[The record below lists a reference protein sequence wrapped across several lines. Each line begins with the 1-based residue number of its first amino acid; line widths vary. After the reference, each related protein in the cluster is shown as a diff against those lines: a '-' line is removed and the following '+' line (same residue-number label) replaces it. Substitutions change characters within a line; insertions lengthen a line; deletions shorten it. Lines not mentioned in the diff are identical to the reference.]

1 MTKNGGNKDQAM
13 YVQLKVKL
21 QSLTTIYFSTF
32 TMSNCAF
39 LLTLSDILPKI
50 ICRHQR
56 LTLYILDTTV
66 SVTKSSYVKRLSTSD
81 TVSFFSAD
89 TTY

>member
-39 LLTLSDILPKI
+39 LLNLSVNWLCNFYVNVPRESDLSQGHLHVATEAMTYGAFMKI
-50 ICRHQR
+50 IR
-56 LTLYILDTTV
+56 
-66 SVTKSSYVKRLSTSD
+66 
-81 TVSFFSAD
+81 
-89 TTY
+89 

>member
-39 LLTLSDILPKI
+39 LLTLSVLQNPQQSI
-50 ICRHQR
+50 
-56 LTLYILDTTV
+56 
-66 SVTKSSYVKRLSTSD
+66 
-81 TVSFFSAD
+81 
-89 TTY
+89 